1 MAPSKSFI
9 LYFIAL
15 FFAILPSEGHL
26 VGTKTPNGFPGA
38 RDILEGRDGEL
49 GSYSEPLT
57 PISLGSW
64 SGRAKWKRND
74 EDTDMEDASDDF
86 DEVMENLNYDDDVDS
101 GESVLP
107 VKQLII
113 ERFNKGNLVE
123 MQFAEKSA
131 AIPAQDPKFD
141 PRKLEKAFPSHKH
154 MRGVS
159 ANIADVTHRMIAELN
174 VDRFNFENRR
184 TYGLIKRV
192 EVDAGGQPVAGGKEL
207 LTYISKKNQHL
218 YFENLKERFPDDGVL
233 RDWIYQCWVKGSDP
247 DEGDSRV
254 PLKFI
259 TFRDYHDKDSF
270 YALKRLSKEWGG
282 FGYPREIDAG
292 FIVHKGDL
300 DSRLS
305 AAYPDGN
312 AGFRSKLL
320 TTFHGIPMV
329 SIIVEMLSTFPNA
342 FQRYQVSAIGFEVW
356 EGAEP
361 GYFSESTPSQHVD
374 DSSPESGPHFNIV
387 IKLDRRLEPLEIAP
401 GGGGVRINITS
412 GGLASFADLSKHP
425 YHADISRTSYG
436 LNENPTFTK
445 LKVAFFGTE
454 YSFAISRLEKHI
466 VFDMISAETP
476 PVGAIILQPKGRNP
490 IQDFVDVLYSTWN
503 REAGQAILMD
513 LTFGHTR
520 RTDKDKI
527 MNIRNQRKPKDD
539 DEISVFSKID
549 DDFNSVYQDLK
560 EVREGKVLE
569 DLIRRY
575 GENLGVSGISRIEIG
590 VFTKQT
596 AVLRA
601 GDPFILVG
609 FRPVEKYSEEVAI
622 RGQSISLGSLA
633 NSGDIGMAEVD
644 EEAAPN
650 IPSTKASNN
659 EPKSFEEQLWGAFQR
674 GCQNQAWD
682 DFVRIY
688 PLLELG
694 PHANDNVPDQGYKF
708 TLKSDNTDIGA
719 NQVGEILEYL
729 MALQAQDK
737 QDRGLKAP
745 DTRFKRISKGFNQP
759 RALGFFLP
767 TTERWFQKDT
777 QTAKRR
783 LRTYQLF
790 EVERKTSTRNT
801 DKFRVFRSK
810 RMEHLAVLSLSE
822 WMSQPDFEDA
832 LIALWND
839 ALGFEEVE
847 YSSQKTDPE
856 SSRLPRT
863 ADGIRHVSFFSI
875 TPYTQ
880 GIIEY
885 IYQMKK
891 LAKGDPLMLWRTLDP
906 RFLGGVGPHQ
916 HSQHASGYAAYHR
929 YPPEDRIS
937 WLLLLGSPE
946 LFSVGQMI
954 RKYRGTNLRFITAI
968 VVRWVSTGKGENDPM
983 RPEMV
988 VTIDKP
994 FTGSIGMPVYD
1005 TDKSLAPTELR
1016 GLLPSGGRH
1025 FLVNEY
1031 RGMLAVLTDEKLNTA
1046 FESLDHTGWV
1056 VSQGNREEVSAPGWA
1071 QNLLEAAELP
1081 AMSLS
1086 IKHSLRTVHDMYG
1099 RVNRAVYA
1107 EYNVLHTAQALKNS
1121 FLVLIRESKGTEST
1135 LGKESP
1141 VRGHIIVQEA
1151 IPAGSELPSIEPILS
1166 KIWLEASSIPPLLI
1180 TFRKLSS
1187 ITEAIVFMLWND
1199 LSSSKWRS
1207 NPEDT
1212 ASMVSRRPKIRVT
1225 TGDAYPKY
1233 VSGDRKWMLPLQ
1245 AWGHTFDILMATPEG
1260 SLVSQFIQRHF
1271 DAMKSSRIVSVY
1283 VESEAD
1289 GTGLKMLFDIQQRA
1303 DSEPDWYSNE

>member
-1 MAPSKSFI
+1 MAPFKSVI
-9 LYFIAL
+9 PYFIAL
-15 FFAILPSEGHL
+15 SFALLPSEGHL
-26 VGTKTPNGFPGA
+26 VGTKIPNESPGA
-38 RDILEGRDGEL
+38 WDILEGRKGEL

-57 PISLGSW
+57 PINLGSW
-64 SGRAKWKRND
+64 SRRAKWKRND
-74 EDTDMEDASDDF
+74 EDIDVEDAGDDF
-86 DEVMENLNYDDDVDS
+86 DEVMEDLSYGDDADS
-101 GESVLP
+101 GELVPP
-107 VKQLII
+107 VKQLIM
-113 ERFNKGNLVE
+113 ERFNKGKMVE
-123 MQFAEKSA
+123 TQFAKKSA
-131 AIPAQDPKFD
+131 AIPAQDPEFD
-141 PRKLEKAFPSHKH
+141 PRTLENAFPSQKH
-154 MRGVS
+154 IRGVPAS
-159 ANIADVTHRMIAELN
+159 VADITHRMIPELKT
-174 VDRFNFENRR
+174 DRFNFENRR
-184 TYGLIKRV
+184 TYGLTKRV
-192 EVDAGGQPVAGGKEL
+192 E
-207 LTYISKKNQHL
+207 NQHL
-218 YFENLKERFPDDGVL
+218 YFNTLNERFPDDGVL

-247 DEGDSRV
+247 DEGDSQV

-259 TFRDYHDKDSF
+259 TFRDYHDNDSF

-292 FIVHKGDL
+292 FIVHKDDL
-300 DSRLS
+300 DPRLS

-312 AGFRSKLL
+312 AGFRSKIL

-329 SIIVEMLSTFPNA
+329 SIVVEMLSTFPNA

-361 GYFSESTPSQHVD
+361 GDLSESTTSQNVD
-374 DSSPESGPHFNIV
+374 SSSPESEPHFNIV
-387 IKLDRRLEPLEIAP
+387 IKLDRKVEPLEIAP
-401 GGGGVRINITS
+401 GGEGVKIKITS

-445 LKVAFFGTE
+445 LKVAFFGIE

-466 VFDMISAETP
+466 VFDMISAEKP
-476 PVGAIILQPKGRNP
+476 PVGAIILQPRGRNQ

-503 REAGQAILMD
+503 KEAGQTILMD
-513 LTFGHTR
+513 LTFGHIR

-549 DDFNSVYQDLK
+549 DDFNSVYQSLK
-560 EVREGKVLE
+560 QLREGKVLE
-569 DLIRRY
+569 ELIQRY

-596 AVLRA
+596 AILRA
-601 GDPFILVG
+601 GNPFILVG
-609 FRPVEKYSEEVAI
+609 FRPVEKYSEAVAT
-622 RGQSISLGSLA
+622 RGQSTSLGWLA
-633 NSGDIGMAEVD
+633 NSGDIGMAKVD

-650 IPSTKASNN
+650 IPSIRAGNN
-659 EPKSFEEQLWGAFQR
+659 KPKSFEEQLWGAFQR

-688 PLLELG
+688 PLLQLG
-694 PHANDNVPDQGYKF
+694 LPANDNVPDQGYKF
-708 TLKSDNTDIGA
+708 TLKSDNIDIGA
-719 NQVGEILEYL
+719 NRVVEILEYM

-737 QDRGLKAP
+737 QDRDLKATN
-745 DTRFKRISKGFNQP
+745 TRPKTISKGFKQP

-777 QTAKRR
+777 KMAKRPF
-783 LRTYQLF
+783 RTYQLF

-801 DKFRVFRSK
+801 DKLRVFRSTI
-810 RMEHLAVLSLSE
+810 MEHLAVLSLSE
-822 WMSQPDFEDA
+822 WVSQLDFGDA

-839 ALGFEEVE
+839 ASSFEEVG
-847 YSSQKTDPE
+847 YSSQKTDLE
-856 SSRLPRT
+856 SSGFPRT

-885 IYQMKK
+885 IYQTKK
-891 LAKGDPLMLWRTLDP
+891 LAKGDPLILWCTLDP

-916 HSQHASGYAAYHR
+916 HRQQASDYAAYHR

-946 LFSVGQMI
+946 LFGIGQMI
-954 RKYRGTNLRFITAI
+954 RKYRGTKLRFITAI

-994 FTGSIGMPVYD
+994 FPGSIGTPVYD
-1005 TDKSLAPTELR
+1005 TDESLAPIELR
-1016 GLLPSGGRH
+1016 ELLPGGGRQ

-1031 RGMLAVLTDEKLNTA
+1031 RGMLAALTDEKLNAA

-1056 VSQGNREEVSAPGWA
+1056 ISQSNREEVSAPGWA
-1071 QNLLEAAELP
+1071 RNLLEAAELP

-1086 IKHSLRTVHDMYG
+1086 IKHSLRTVHDVYG

-1121 FLVLIRESKGTEST
+1121 FLVLIRESKDTGST
-1135 LGKESP
+1135 LGKEGP
-1141 VRGHIIVQEA
+1141 IRGHIIVQEA
-1151 IPAGSELPSIEPILS
+1151 IPADSELPSIEPILS
-1166 KIWLEASSIPPLLI
+1166 KIWLEASSIPPLLM

-1187 ITEAIVFMLWND
+1187 ITEAIVFMLWKD
-1199 LSSSKWRS
+1199 LSSPKWQS

-1233 VSGDRKWMLPLQ
+1233 VSGDRKWVLPLQ

-1260 SLVSQFIQRHF
+1260 LLVSQFIQRHF
-1271 DAMKSSRIVSVY
+1271 NAMKSSRIVSIY

-1289 GTGLKMLFDIQQRA
+1289 GTGLKMLFDIQQHA
-1303 DSEPDWYSNE
+1303 DSKPDWYPNE